1 MHHYSFTVTIS
12 ALFGNTGVLPP
23 RREVFVQL
31 MLTGEV
37 PHVAVCGVL
46 WNCLFPAQFPE
57 FWDTDVHAEMDA
69 VSETIC
75 GGGGLWVGRRERRT
89 KPLQSETVEVLT
101 DLILF
106 NFIRK
111 KITKETQY
119 PKNSCLSIKLLTD
132 ELHHLTFRHH
142 ASYI

>member
-1 MHHYSFTVTIS
+1 MNFLCNYYSINIPGCGSVQRYGTHPKSRKCEHTASLQVYSHHFCITCEYRRPST
-12 ALFGNTGVLPP
+12 A

-37 PHVAVCGVL
+37 PHVAVCGML

-75 GGGGLWVGRRERRT
+75 GGGGGGQARG
-89 KPLQSETVEVLT
+89 T
-101 DLILF
+101 D
-106 NFIRK
+106 K
-111 KITKETQY
+111 APAK
-119 PKNSCLSIKLLTD
+119 
-132 ELHHLTFRHH
+132 
-142 ASYI
+142 